1 MFSAEI
7 LKDKVL
13 FFKKKRVL
21 MITDSHICITDKNK
35 KYFKK
40 RDQIGKDLLA
50 VTQSLYMG
58 YNNFIMH
65 FKTRADQGL

>member
-7 LKDKVL
+7 QKDKVL
-13 FFKKKRVL
+13 FFKKKRVI
-21 MITDSHICITDKNK
+21 MITNSHICITDKNK

-40 RDQIGKDLLA
+40 RDQIAKDLLA

-65 FKTRADQGL
+65 FKTRAD

>member
-1 MFSAEI
+1 
-7 LKDKVL
+7 
-13 FFKKKRVL
+13 
-21 MITDSHICITDKNK
+21 MITDSHVCITDKNK

-40 RDQIGKDLLA
+40 RDHIGKDLIG

-65 FKTRADQGL
+65 FKTRAD